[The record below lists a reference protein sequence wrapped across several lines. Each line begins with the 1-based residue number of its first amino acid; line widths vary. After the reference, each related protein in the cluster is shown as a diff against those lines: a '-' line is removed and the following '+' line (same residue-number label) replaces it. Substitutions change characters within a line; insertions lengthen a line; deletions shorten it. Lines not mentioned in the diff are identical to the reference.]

1 MSLSLNLASFENMVE
16 PGLKDKDINNRMS
29 NKSGNKNCL
38 EDNKGKIVQVEGLD
52 IYVAMGFGLANCI
65 LIKGEM
71 IRMSLLIKC
80 TLNPIISKPQNI
92 CSESFIYFQEMK
104 DVL

>member
-1 MSLSLNLASFENMVE
+1 M
-16 PGLKDKDINNRMS
+16 
-29 NKSGNKNCL
+29 
-38 EDNKGKIVQVEGLD
+38 D

-71 IRMSLLIKC
+71 IRMSLLI
-80 TLNPIISKPQNI
+80 TFNPIISKPQNI
-92 CSESFIYFQEMK
+92 CSESFIYFQEIK